1 MKGHLTQVFQTLG
14 VTDRT
19 QAALWAE
26 RHGLSG
32 ERGVSRAQAAGRATD
47 VSLHDPA
54 GRPTIE
60 AVTSGRRRGRA
71 LAVLLTVA
79 LIATAR
85 PVAAVLRD
93 APCTGPSHW
102 RLRVVPDGNVL
113 RVRLSVR
120 GGRAAQRWNIFMDHN
135 RTGFFAGHRISGE
148 ASMDRAPARLEP
160 RRHRQDP
167 LRRPQRRDGRDL

>member
-1 MKGHLTQVFQTLG
+1 VSSGAQT
-14 VTDRT
+14 
-19 QAALWAE
+19 
-26 RHGLSG
+26 
-32 ERGVSRAQAAGRATD
+32 AGRATD
-47 VSLHDPA
+47 VPLHDA
-54 GRPTIE
+54 ARRPTIE

-79 LIATAR
+79 LVATAR
-85 PVAAVLRD
+85 PVAAVVRD

-120 GGRAAQRWNIFMDHN
+120 GGRAGQRWNIFMDHN

-148 ASMDRAPARLEP
+148 AGAWVV
-160 RRHRQDP
+160 RRRVSNLAGTDWIRFGAHNVAT
-167 LRRPQRRDGRDL
+167 GETCSGGASV